1 MNSINV
7 ITHSGKDLI
16 KILDEEINDLRQ
28 YFSNLSPSLF
38 TNPSSADGWTN
49 ADVLSHITMGA
60 LSYHMYLSRALEGIL
75 DPPEG
80 LPSPQKGYLQTDVS
94 TTILES
100 TKQLEYGNVST
111 LIDMFAANCHK
122 LHELLSNIGDDEW
135 NKPVYHRLGHTTV
148 RGLLLYRIS
157 EVCLHA
163 WDIKASTESIPSL
176 HPRTIHPLL
185 ERVPGWLDWVF
196 KPGYTK
202 DNSTTCYHY
211 HVTDPVKTFWEITIS
226 EDSFIILDKPSANP
240 TLTFESES
248 ETAIL
253 FLAGRLKADKLIE
266 ENLLSVNGSEED
278 LGIFLQ
284 SYTSI

>member
-1 MNSINV
+1 MSSSNL
-7 ITHSGKDLI
+7 ITHTGKDLI
-16 KILDEEINDLRQ
+16 KILDAEINDLHG

-38 TNPSSADGWTN
+38 SKPSSADGWTN

-60 LSYHMYLSRALEGIL
+60 LSYHMYLSRALEGLL

-80 LPSPQKGYLQTDVS
+80 LPSPTKGYLATNVS

-100 TKQLEYGNVST
+100 TRQLAYDNVSN
-111 LIDMFAANCHK
+111 LVDMFATNCVN
-122 LHELLSNIGDDEW
+122 LHILLLTIEDKDW
-135 NKPVYHRLGHTTV
+135 NRPVYHRLGNTTV

-157 EVCLHA
+157 EVCLHT
-163 WDIKASTESIPSL
+163 WDLKSAVEPNPSL

-196 KPGYTK
+196 KPGYAK
-202 DNSTTCYHY
+202 NNNSVCYHY
-211 HVTDPVKTFWEITIS
+211 YVTDPVQTFWEITIS
-226 EDSFIILDKPSANP
+226 ENDFVILDKPSANP
-240 TLTFESES
+240 TVTFESES

-253 FLAGRLKADKLIE
+253 FLAGRLKADQLVEKQ
-266 ENLLSVNGSEED
+266 LLAVKGNQED
-278 LGIFLQ
+278 LEIFLQ

>member
-1 MNSINV
+1 MDNSNV

-16 KILDEEINDLRQ
+16 KILDEEINDLHK

-60 LSYHMYLSRALEGIL
+60 LSYHMYLSRALDGIL
-75 DPPEG
+75 EPPEG

-100 TKQLEYGNVST
+100 TKQLEYDNMSALV
-111 LIDMFAANCHK
+111 DMFVANCHK
-122 LHELLSNIGDDEW
+122 LHVLLSTIGDAEW

-163 WDIKASTESIPSL
+163 WDIKASTESCPGL

-202 DNSTTCYHY
+202 GNRSACYHY
-211 HVTDPVKTFWEITIS
+211 HVTGPVTTFWEITIA

-240 TLTFESES
+240 TLTFESDS
-248 ETAIL
+248 QTAIL

-266 ENLLSVNGSEED
+266 EHLLTVKGTEED
-278 LGIFLQ
+278 LGIFQQ

>member
-1 MNSINV
+1 MNSSYV
-7 ITHSGKDLI
+7 VTHSGKDLI
-16 KILDEEINDLRQ
+16 KILDDEINDLHE
-28 YFSNLSPSLF
+28 YFLKLSPSLF
-38 TNPSSADGWTN
+38 ANPSSADGWTN

-60 LSYHMYLSRALEGIL
+60 LSYHMYLSRALDGIL
-75 DPPEG
+75 EPPEG

-100 TKQLEYGNVST
+100 TKQLGYDNIST
-111 LIDMFAANCHK
+111 LVDMFVANCHK
-122 LHELLSNIGDDEW
+122 FHLLLSSIGDDAW

-163 WDIKASTESIPSL
+163 WDIKSSTESLPSL

-202 DNSTTCYHY
+202 DNRSACYHY
-211 HVTDPVKTFWEITIS
+211 RVTGPVTTFWEITIS
-226 EDSFIILDKPSANP
+226 EDSFIILDKASANP
-240 TLTFESES
+240 TLTFESDS
-248 ETAIL
+248 QTAIL

-266 ENLLSVNGSEED
+266 KHLLTVKGSKED
-278 LGIFLQ
+278 LGIFQQ

>member
-1 MNSINV
+1 MSSSNL
-7 ITHSGKDLI
+7 ITHTGKELI
-16 KILDEEINDLRQ
+16 SILDAEISDLHV

-38 TNPSSADGWTN
+38 SKRSSADGWTN

-80 LPSPQKGYLQTDVS
+80 LPSPKKGYLQTNVS

-100 TKQLEYGNVST
+100 TKQLEYDNVSN
-111 LIDMFAANCHK
+111 LVDMFAENCHK
-122 LHELLSNIGDDEW
+122 LHVLLLTIGDSDW
-135 NKPVYHRLGHTTV
+135 DRPVYHRLGNTTV

-163 WDIKASTESIPSL
+163 WDIKSSLESMPGL
-176 HPRTIHPLL
+176 HHRTTHPLL

-202 DNSTTCYHY
+202 DNSSACYHY
-211 HVTDPVKTFWEITIS
+211 YVTGPVRIFWEITIS
-226 EDSFIILDKPSANP
+226 EDNFIILDKPSASP

-253 FLAGRLKADKLIE
+253 FLTGRLKASKLVE
-266 ENLLSVNGSEED
+266 KQLLTVKGTQKD
-278 LGIFLQ
+278 LGLFLQ